1 MPYPQSNYQR
11 LVYGEYP
18 VAMYRS
24 ACHDAVRKALVRE
37 EWWENINADIFTTVG
52 SSHLQEDRYVVVRV
66 KSRAIYANAR
76 LDKSALERAFMDAA
90 GSDIDISRWDFPTAT
105 LKRCDRRAETNCHNS
120 LYNPPLRNNN
130 ETQGTYRA
138 PQSVSDMMDGREN
151 PLARYF
157 VYTQPSYGGVHSTG
171 DYSLDPRARRKARS
185 HPPFSVSVPLPPL
198 LSQNTMPYLRVEE
211 APTGIP
217 KEETVVHLLGERHT
231 EVKHRRKIKT
241 YNEITEAQRTE
252 TGLVQWGKRRDVI
265 PGDPYGLW
273 RSWAGNLSHHRDYR
287 MLSILPPIFDKVKS
301 IQVARSE
308 MLETIRDLLSK
319 VRTTDLVDLVS
330 EFCDHDPIDVS
341 GFDGQQYVVDIPMG
355 SKTIR
360 IMHCWDISL
369 DAKWGF
375 AMAQRHQEAERRID
389 HVFKEPPMTTEVQ
402 QYLMARIILED
413 GGNLRSINNQQGQI
427 DVSHKDF
434 TKDLQELRS
443 EAQESF
449 WLVSTEA
456 ERETLRKAAA
466 AASGQDKQVDHIAAV
481 LKANW
486 PRHWNNGRYDPDLF
500 YHYLRDKIAA
510 EKVWDLVDA
519 DVFVVLD
526 AERRV
531 IFANVEGAA
540 QLLFGDEI
548 IRELNRAIDM
558 YSFFVPIRAPEARR
572 HVVDRHIRRTHP
584 ILDPSIANLYQLQSA
599 KMGIAHYGCWT
610 PAESLVG
617 KYVFQSS
624 DCQFPGTRINH
635 LPRTVFPWFC
645 KSVLAKASEVIRF
658 LMQSLDPEYYE
669 QCQNIYRQLPKEE
682 AIKTTED
689 DFLSMFVLG
698 INAHTQ
704 RHRDPSDIRGG
715 YAGLFTVG
723 EYQGEQQ
730 SMIQR
735 GNLCI
740 PQLAFK
746 VPYRPG
752 ACALVRSDRMEHLVA
767 DYTGLRYSVAG
778 TNHESVKKYAMRKMA
793 SGGLDPAQ
801 LPEDDEEDVNMTEK
815 NKPALIPSLV
825 EEPPS
830 DVDDPLTFPLEMR
843 CVDYDA
849 GSDGSDYLD

>member
-18 VAMYRS
+18 VAKYRS

-138 PQSVSDMMDGREN
+138 PQS
-151 PLARYF
+151 
-157 VYTQPSYGGVHSTG
+157 PSYGGVHSTG
-171 DYSLDPRARRKARS
+171 DYSLDPRASRIARS
-185 HPPFSVSVPLPPL
+185 HPRFSVSVPLPPL
-198 LSQNTMPYLRVEE
+198 LSQNTMPYLRVEG

-273 RSWAGNLSHHRDYR
+273 RPWAGNLSHHRDYR

-301 IQVARSE
+301 IQVAQSKK
-308 MLETIRDLLSK
+308 LEKIQDFLSK

-330 EFCDHDPIDVS
+330 ESHDRGS
-341 GFDGQQYVVDIPMG
+341 FNSSSLDGQTYVVEFIMD
-355 SKTIR
+355 SKIVR
-360 IMHCWDISL
+360 IMHCWDIDV

-375 AMAQRHQEAERRID
+375 AMASRRQEAERRID
-389 HVFKEPPMTTEVQ
+389 RVFKEPPMAPEVQ
-402 QYLMARIILED
+402 QYLMARIISEN
-413 GGNLRSINNQQGQI
+413 GGSLRSINYKQGQI

-434 TKDLQELRS
+434 GKDLQELRS
-443 EAQESF
+443 EAQELF
-449 WLVSTEA
+449 WLLSTEA
-456 ERETLRKAAA
+456 EREALRN
-466 AASGQDKQVDHIAAV
+466 AASSGDRQVDHIVTAI
-481 LKANW
+481 KANW

-510 EKVWDLVDA
+510 EKVWELVDA
-519 DVFVVLD
+519 DIFVVLD

-531 IFANVEGAA
+531 VFAHVEGAA
-540 QLLFGDEI
+540 QLLFGDDI
-548 IRELNRAIDM
+548 IWELNRAIDM

-584 ILDPSIANLYQLQSA
+584 NLDPSIANLYQLQNA

-610 PAESLVG
+610 PTESLVG

-704 RHRDPSDIRGG
+704 RHRDPDDIRGG

-730 SMIQR
+730 SMIQS
-735 GNLCI
+735 I
-740 PQLAFK
+740 
-746 VPYRPG
+746 
-752 ACALVRSDRMEHLVA
+752 
-767 DYTGLRYSVAG
+767 T
-778 TNHESVKKYAMRKMA
+778 
-793 SGGLDPAQ
+793 
-801 LPEDDEEDVNMTEK
+801 
-815 NKPALIPSLV
+815 
-825 EEPPS
+825 
-830 DVDDPLTFPLEMR
+830 
-843 CVDYDA
+843 
-849 GSDGSDYLD
+849 